1 MAKVIP
7 FELIRSMSG
16 KVCEHS
22 DTHFVTKFGQVYTA
36 KRCTPRSTP
45 FSEQELKNQRKF
57 RAARAAAI
65 TRSQDPTHMAEDL
78 KAFKNQ
84 KAYKTLLGYLTGL
97 AYQHTTDEG
106 VTNWGNA

>member
-1 MAKVIP
+1 MARIIP

-16 KVCEHS
+16 KVCGHS
-22 DTHFVTKFGQVYTA
+22 DTHFVTKYGQTFTA

-45 FSEQELKNQRKF
+45 FSESELKNQRKF
-57 RAARAAAI
+57 KAARAAAI
-65 TRSQDPTHMAEDL
+65 QRAQDPKYMAEDL

-84 KAYKTLLGYLTGL
+84 KAYKTLLGYLTGI

-106 VTNWGNA
+106 VVNWDN